1 MTEFFN
7 TPFLGD
13 YFQYIILYL
22 VAWAL
27 ILCARGVIY
36 DNKIVSVNQMLGL
49 MTLLIVVMLMGMRPA
64 SSDYGDTV
72 NYAYGFNKYAQN
84 KDSIHFHFEREW
96 LFGNTMRFFAKYSNI
111 HAFFI
116 TCAIVYVGALW
127 LALRRIFDEYNFVP
141 LLVVMSMFTFW
152 QYGVNGVRNGM
163 GASMFILAMTYTN
176 NIPMMLGI
184 AFVGAGF
191 HNSVY
196 IMFAA
201 ATLAWILNNSRLYM
215 LIWGTCIV
223 LSFTIGSMIQSW
235 MAGFAGSIDEGNKLT
250 SYLTY
255 STGNMLSEGI
265 IVSTSFR
272 WDFVAYS
279 GLGVAIGAYFILRRR
294 FEDEYY
300 RWIFNTYL
308 LCNSFWILIIRA
320 PYSNRFAQISWFIL
334 PIVLIYP
341 FMRERFW
348 VNQEKMLG
356 LALVLFFA
364 FNFITNTIPALLR

>member
-13 YFQYIILYL
+13 YFQYIILFL
-22 VAWAL
+22 MAWAL

-49 MTLLIVVMLMGMRPA
+49 MTLLIVVILMGMRPA
-64 SSDYGDTV
+64 SIDYGDTA

-84 KDSIHFHFEREW
+84 KDSIHFYFEKEW

-116 TCAIVYVGALW
+116 TCAIIYVGALW

-152 QYGVNGVRNGM
+152 AYGVNGVRNGM

-184 AFVGAGF
+184 AFVGAGI

-196 IMFAA
+196 IMLAA
-201 ATLAWILNNSRLYM
+201 ATLAWMLNNSRLYM

-235 MAGFAGSIDEGNKLT
+235 LAGFAGSIDEGNKLT

-356 LALVLFFA
+356 LALVIFYT
-364 FNFITNTIPALLR
+364 FNFFTNTIPALMR

>member
-13 YFQYIILYL
+13 YFQYIILFL
-22 VAWAL
+22 MAWAL

-49 MTLLIVVMLMGMRPA
+49 MTLLIVVILMGMRPA
-64 SSDYGDTV
+64 SIDYGDTA

-84 KDSIHFHFEREW
+84 KDSIHFYFEKEW

-116 TCAIVYVGALW
+116 TCAIIYVGALW

-152 QYGVNGVRNGM
+152 AYGVNGVRNGM

-184 AFVGAGF
+184 AFVGAGI

-196 IMFAA
+196 IMLAA
-201 ATLAWILNNSRLYM
+201 ATLAWMLNNSRLYM

-235 MAGFAGSIDEGNKLT
+235 LAGFAGSIDEGNKLT

-255 STGNMLSEGI
+255 STGDMLSEGI

-356 LALVLFFA
+356 LALVIFYT
-364 FNFITNTIPALLR
+364 FNFFTNTIPALMR

>member
-7 TPFLGD
+7 TPYLGD
-13 YFQYIILYL
+13 YFQYL
-22 VAWAL
+22 VLFLIAWAL

-49 MTLLIVVMLMGMRPA
+49 MTLLIVVILMGMRP
-64 SSDYGDTV
+64 SDIAYGDTV
-72 NYAYGFNKYAQN
+72 TYAYGFDKYAQN
-84 KDSIHFHFEREW
+84 KESIHFYLEKEW

-111 HAFFI
+111 HAFFT
-116 TCAIVYVGALW
+116 TCAIIYVGALW
-127 LALRRIFDEYNFVP
+127 FALRRIFDEYNFVP

-152 QYGVNGVRNGM
+152 QYGVNGMRNGM

-176 NIPMMLGI
+176 NIPMMIAI
-184 AFVGAGF
+184 AFVGAGI

-215 LIWGTCIV
+215 LIWGACIV

-255 STGNMLSEGI
+255 SQRAMQIDGL
-265 IVSTSFR
+265 IVSASFR
-272 WDFVAYS
+272 WDFIAYS
-279 GLGVAIGAYFILRRR
+279 ALGVAIGAYFILRRR

-308 LCNSFWILIIRA
+308 LCNSFWVLIIRA

-348 VNQEKMLG
+348 VNHEKMLG

>member
-1 MTEFFN
+1 MTDFFN

-22 VAWAL
+22 MAWAL

-49 MTLLIVVMLMGMRPA
+49 MALLIVVILMGMRPA
-64 SSDYGDTV
+64 SSDYGDTA
-72 NYAYGFNKYAQN
+72 NYAYGFDRYAQN
-84 KDSIHFHFEREW
+84 KDSIHFYFEKEW

-152 QYGVNGVRNGM
+152 AYGVNGVRNGM

-184 AFVGAGF
+184 AFVGAGI

-196 IMFAA
+196 IMLAA
-201 ATLAWILNNSRLYM
+201 AALAWVLNNSRLYM
-215 LIWGTCIV
+215 LIWGTCIA

-255 STGNMLSEGI
+255 STGAMLSEGI

-348 VNQEKMLG
+348 INQEKMLG
-356 LALVLFFA
+356 LAIVLFYA
-364 FNFITNTIPALLR
+364 FNFLTNTIPALMR

>member
-7 TPFLGD
+7 TPYLGD
-13 YFQYIILYL
+13 YFQFIVLYL
-22 VAWAL
+22 IAWAL

-49 MTLLIVVMLMGMRPA
+49 MALLIIVILMGMRP
-64 SSDYGDTV
+64 SSSAYGDTV
-72 NYAYGFNKYAQN
+72 NYTHGFNKYAQN
-84 KDSIHFHFEREW
+84 KDAVHFHLEKEW
-96 LFGNTMRFFAKYSNI
+96 LFENSMRFFAKYSNI
-111 HAFFI
+111 HAFFT

-127 LALRRIFDEYNFVP
+127 LALRRIFEEYNFVP
-141 LLVVMSMFTFW
+141 LLIVISMFTFW
-152 QYGVNGVRNGM
+152 TYGVNGMRNGM
-163 GASMFILAMTYTN
+163 AASMFILAMTYTN

-184 AFVGAGF
+184 ALVGAGF

-196 IMFAA
+196 IMLAA
-201 ATLAWILNNSRLYM
+201 AALAWVLNNSRLYL
-215 LIWGTCIV
+215 LIWGVCIAV
-223 LSFTIGSMIQSW
+223 SFALGSTIQAW
-235 MAGFAGSIDEGNKLT
+235 MSGFANSIDESNKL
-250 SYLTY
+250 SYYLSY
-255 STGNMLSEGI
+255 SRNSMIADGM

-272 WDFVAYS
+272 WDFIAYS
-279 GLGVAIGAYFILRRR
+279 ALGVAIGAYFILRRR

-356 LALVLFFA
+356 LAIVLFYA
-364 FNFITNTIPALLR
+364 FNFLTNTIPALMR

>member
-1 MTEFFN
+1 MTELFN

-22 VAWAL
+22 MAWAL

-49 MTLLIVVMLMGMRPA
+49 MTLLIVILLMGMRPINGN
-64 SSDYGDTV
+64 YGDTAT
-72 NYAYGFNKYAQN
+72 YAYGFDKYAQN
-84 KDSIHFHFEREW
+84 KDAIHFYWEKEW

-111 HAFFI
+111 HAFFT

-152 QYGVNGVRNGM
+152 AYGVNGVRNGM

-184 AFVGAGF
+184 AFVGAGI

-196 IMFAA
+196 IMLAA
-201 ATLAWILNNSRLYM
+201 AALAWVLNNSRLYM
-215 LIWGTCIV
+215 LIWGTCIA

-255 STGNMLSEGI
+255 STSNMLSEGI
-265 IVSTSFR
+265 IVATSFR

-348 VNQEKMLG
+348 INQEKMLG

-364 FNFITNTIPALLR
+364 FNFITNTIPALMR